1 MSCATFLSP
10 HVHFVC
16 SSPNPRVT
24 QTWETRYLLLL
35 WLSIIVIIPFDLSR
49 MDGVVHA
56 GAPRQRIVDR
66 ILEVGKLYLSVA
78 DKSRDAAALLLAK

>member
-1 MSCATFLSP
+1 MSCATLLSP
-10 HVHFVC
+10 HFAP
-16 SSPNPRVT
+16 PNPYAT

-49 MDGVVHA
+49 MDGVVHP
-56 GAPRQRIVDR
+56 GTPRQRIVDR